1 MALELS
7 AIVGMALM
15 AVGTLMVLWGLVL
28 CYTTKVVATCCCPGW
43 RIYSGVD
50 YDFKLN
56 LFLYVRIWSWF

>member
-28 CYTTKVVATCCCPGW
+28 CYTTKVMLT
-43 RIYSGVD
+43 SGC
-50 YDFKLN
+50 FA
-56 LFLYVRIWSWF
+56 